1 MRNRIESFVI
11 GAAVAALVILPAKAG
26 DSNWVTGPQKSFNVS
41 ALRINGVVGNLK
53 VDVRDG
59 GPAIVQVNGL
69 RERVNGVSIR
79 TSNGELVIEDH
90 NVNSVWDWHLWFDFS
105 HLGENKSSNLA
116 INIVL
121 AKGTRV
127 KVSDLIGNAAIG
139 NTDGPMSFSA
149 DGSTETTIGRVSE
162 ANISLSGSGKV
173 TVSDVMGA
181 LKADTAGSGDIR
193 VGSADSAKADIA
205 GSGSITVGRIA
216 HGVDV
221 DIAGSGDFSA
231 ASVNGPTHVDIA
243 GSGSANIASGTADPL
258 HVDIMGSGSLAF
270 GGMAVNPK
278 ISALGSGSVKIKAYR
293 GKLDSDGMA
302 AIKIGD

>member
-26 DSNWVTGPQKSFNVS
+26 DSNWVTGPQKSFNVV

-90 NVNSVWDWHLWFDFS
+90 NVNSVWDWHRWFDFS

-127 KVSDLIGNAAIG
+127 KVNDLIGNAVIG

-173 TVSDVMGA
+173 TVGDVTGA